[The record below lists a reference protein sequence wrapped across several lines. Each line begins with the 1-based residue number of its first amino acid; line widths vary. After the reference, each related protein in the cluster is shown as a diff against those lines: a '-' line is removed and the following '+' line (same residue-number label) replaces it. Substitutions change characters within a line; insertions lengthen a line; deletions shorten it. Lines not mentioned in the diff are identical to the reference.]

1 MPILFLKRTREDLIL
16 RILLPSL
23 PSHPSLPRDEWVFK
37 GQVRKQSRPNMAA
50 SWTTGFLGIVFARA
64 GSLTY
69 MYIYIYMQLGFFVS
83 SALHPLRACV
93 PWPRRRGGATPTL
106 VITAARSPRG
116 WPRFHVSRTC
126 QLGVTTRRDLCFII
140 PLLPRLLS
148 PIFTVITGGCNMN
161 ERSFERF
168 IELDSIPFRFSR
180 EKNINLPFL

>member
-69 MYIYIYMQLGFFVS
+69 IYIY
-83 SALHPLRACV
+83 
-93 PWPRRRGGATPTL
+93 
-106 VITAARSPRG
+106 AARIFRFLRFASSPCMRSVAEEARRCNANSRYNCG
-116 WPRFHVSRTC
+116 PFTARLTSIPRFKNVP
-126 QLGVTTRRDLCFII
+126 TRRHDSSR
-140 PLLPRLLS
+140 PLLYYSSSSSPPITDFYGDNGRL
-148 PIFTVITGGCNMN
+148 
-161 ERSFERF
+161 
-168 IELDSIPFRFSR
+168 
-180 EKNINLPFL
+180 